1 MKHEFSYG
9 AVVYRIKDGIVYYLV
24 EHMTLGHTSLPKGH
38 IEEGE
43 TPYECAL
50 REIKE
55 ETNLDV
61 DLNTSFRRT
70 ITYTSIGGVEKD
82 VTFYLA
88 TPKEK
93 EAEVLVPQLCEVQ
106 NLEWL
111 DFEHALEVI
120 THDTDK
126 GVLRQANDYILRIDR
141 RQ

>member
-9 AVVYRIKDGIVYYLV
+9 AVVYRIKDGQVFYLV
-24 EHMTLGHTSLPKGH
+24 EHMALGHTSLPKGH

-61 DLNTSFRRT
+61 DLDTSFRKT
-70 ITYTSIGGVEKD
+70 ITYISTGGVEKD

-88 TPKEK
+88 TPKSES
-93 EAEVLVPQLCEVQ
+93 LVPQLCEVSS
-106 NLEWL
+106 LEWL
-111 DFEHALEVI
+111 PYEEAYESI
-120 THDTDK
+120 THDSDK
-126 GVLRQANDYILRIDR
+126 EVLKLANDRIMKIDR
-141 RQ
+141 RN

>member
-24 EHMTLGHTSLPKGH
+24 EHMALGHTSLPKGH

-50 REIKE
+50 REIRE
-55 ETNLDV
+55 ETNLEV
-61 DLNTSFRRT
+61 DLDTSFRKT
-70 ITYTSIGGVEKD
+70 ITYTTIGGAEKD

-88 TPKEK
+88 TPKSDS
-93 EAEVLVPQLCEVQ
+93 LIPQLSEVSS
-106 NLEWL
+106 LEWL
-111 DFEHALEVI
+111 PYEEAYECI

-126 GVLRQANDYILRIDR
+126 EVLRLANDRIVR
-141 RQ
+141 KERMQ